1 MAQRM
6 EIQQAQF
13 GATPDPS
20 RLETLGALRPHL
32 VFVFGS
38 VERLTDPSLIECLN
52 RAFPDAQQVG
62 CSTSGEISNSGV
74 ADDSLVIT
82 AIRFKAPAFR
92 VAGIAYEGTADSEG
106 AGQRLAQ
113 ALAGVDL
120 RSILILGQ
128 GVDINGSALVAGIA
142 GAAGAHVTL
151 TGGLAGDGGRFS
163 RTWTLC
169 NGVVSDRHVIGI
181 GFYGDAIRLSCGAF
195 GGWQPFGSIRQ
206 VTRAQSN
213 VLYEL
218 DGEPA
223 LEIYRRY
230 LGDYARDL
238 PGSALLF
245 PFAMIDKDHSETGL
259 IRTILGVDEA
269 AGSIT
274 LAGEIVEGGY
284 LQLMT
289 ASTDALVDGAEAA
302 ATAMQHESGGD
313 ETYLALLVSCVG
325 RKLVMG
331 GRVEEEVE
339 AVKAVFGAQAVTAG
353 FYSNGEISP
362 AAGYVH
368 CQLHNESMAITC
380 LRD

>member
-1 MAQRM
+1 M

-13 GATPDPS
+13 DVTPEPS
-20 RLETLGALRPHL
+20 RLAALAALQPHL

-38 VERLTDPSLIECLN
+38 VERMSDPALTACLN
-52 RAFPDAQQVG
+52 LCFPDAQQVG
-62 CSTSGEISNSGV
+62 CSTAGEISDSGV
-74 ADDSLVIT
+74 ADATLVIT
-82 AIRFKAPAFR
+82 AIRFKVPSFR
-92 VAGIAYEGTADSEG
+92 VAGIAYDGTADSND
-106 AGQRLAQ
+106 AGQRLAH
-113 ALAGVDL
+113 ALAGDDL

-128 GVDINGSALVAGIA
+128 GVDINGSALVAGVA

-169 NGVVSDRHVIGI
+169 NGLVSDRHVIGI

-206 VTRAQSN
+206 VTRAQAN
-213 VLYEL
+213 VLFEL

-245 PFAMIDKDHSETGL
+245 PFAMIDKDHGETGL

-269 AGSIT
+269 AGSLT
-274 LAGEIVEGGY
+274 LAGDIVEGGF

-302 ATAMQHESGGD
+302 ATAMQQQRVGD
-313 ETYLALLVSCVG
+313 ESYLALLVSCVG

-339 AVKAVFGAQAVTAG
+339 AIKAVFGAHAVTAG

-362 AAGYVH
+362 SAGYVQ